1 MLFGRYRLGLLERSH
16 EMTDEPVVLGGRYQL
31 ETVIGR
37 GGMAE
42 VWRARD
48 LRLDRLVA
56 IKRLRVDLATDSTF
70 QARFQREAQAAAGLN
85 HPNIVSVYDTGE
97 KVDPASGISVPYI
110 VMELVKGQTLREILR
125 QGRVLEPAKA
135 FEYTMGV
142 LDALSS
148 SHKRDIVH
156 RDIKPANVM
165 ITPSGSVK
173 VMDFGI
179 ARAVSDTSATMTQTA
194 AVIGTAQYLSPEQA
208 RGEPVDAR
216 SDIYSAG
223 CLLYELLTG
232 RPPFLGDSPVS
243 VAYQHVREM
252 PIPPSQLDAEITPE
266 MDAITMKA
274 LAKSP
279 DDRYQSA
286 KAMRDDCWRL
296 LNDEPVTAH
305 LPAVVPSSAAAPDSS
320 TTPTRALPEQ
330 EEPDQ
335 EAADGAE
342 DTFYTEEPEPPR
354 KRGVSAATV
363 VLIGLMVLLIGALGL
378 FAWRLMG
385 DPSNNEVP
393 VPAVIGFE
401 EEAAVELINGAQ
413 LTPRVER
420 VAGPAEGKGTVI
432 RQSPEGNAT
441 VLVGSTV
448 TLTVNEGPPVSEIP
462 AGLVGMLQDEAVA
475 LLREAGFTKIEPLPA
490 PAGLDSLDAREGEV
504 VRVSPAEG
512 SEVATNE
519 QVTLYIASGMTRMPG
534 DLVGQDGTTAR
545 STLIAAGFTNVTT
558 QSVGVGEE
566 SPTARAGQVVRT
578 SPTAGEQVTR
588 STPIVLYLAQGR
600 AVVPDLVSDS
610 LTQAQAL
617 DRLVAVGF
625 TSVPRIEY
633 RTVDDAALVGRVVEQ
648 SPSAGETHDKTVP
661 IVLWVGAQSSSNSP
675 PASSNGTT
683 SAPSSSEGG

>member
-1 MLFGRYRLGLLERSH
+1 
-16 EMTDEPVVLGGRYQL
+16 MTDGPIVLGGRYEL
-31 ETVIGR
+31 EAIIGR

-70 QARFQREAQAAAGLN
+70 QARFQREAQSAGGLN

-110 VMELVKGQTLREILR
+110 VMELVEGHTLREILR
-125 QGRVLEPAKA
+125 QGRALEPAKA

-142 LDALSS
+142 LEALSS
-148 SHKRDIVH
+148 SHKHDIVH

-165 ITPSGSVK
+165 ITPAGAVK

-252 PIPPSQLDAEITPE
+252 PIPPSQLDADITPE

-296 LNDEPVTAH
+296 LNDQPVTARI
-305 LPAVVPSSAAAPDSS
+305 PAVVPVTDAIPTSSAA
-320 TTPTRALPEQ
+320 PTRALPEQ
-330 EEPDQ
+330 EELDQ
-335 EAADGAE
+335 AAAE
-342 DTFYTEEPEPPR
+342 DAEDAFYTEEKEPPH
-354 KRGVSAATV
+354 KRGVSPATV
-363 VLIGLMVLLIGALGL
+363 MLIGLLVLLIGALGL

-385 DPSNNEVP
+385 NPSNNEVP
-393 VPAVIGFE
+393 VPAVIGFQ
-401 EEAAVELINGAQ
+401 EEAAVELITGAQ
-413 LTPRVER
+413 LTPKVEQ

-432 RQSPEGNAT
+432 RQNPAGNT
-441 VLVGSTV
+441 SVLVGSTV
-448 TLTVNEGPPVSEIP
+448 TLTVNAGPPVSEIP
-462 AGLVGMLQDEAVA
+462 AGVVGMLQSEAVA

-504 VRVSPAEG
+504 VRVDPAEG
-512 SEVATNE
+512 TQVATNE
-519 QVTLYIASGMTRMPG
+519 QVTLYVASGMTRMPG

-545 STLIAAGFTNVTT
+545 STLTAAGFTDVTIQT
-558 QSVGVGEE
+558 ANVGEE
-566 SPTARAGQVVRT
+566 SASAREGQVIRT

-588 STPIVLYLAQGR
+588 STPIVLYVAQGR
-600 AVVPDLVSDS
+600 AVVPDLVSEHVS
-610 LTQAQAL
+610 LAQAQE
-617 DRLVAVGF
+617 RLVAVGF
-625 TSVPRIEY
+625 TSTPRVEQLD
-633 RTVDDAALVGRVVEQ
+633 VDDAALVGRVVEQ
-648 SPSAGETHDKTVP
+648 SPLAGETHDKTVP
-661 IVLWVGAQSSSNSP
+661 IVLWVGALQQSASP
-675 PASSNGTT
+675 SASTPETPS
-683 SAPSSSEGG
+683 SAPPTSEGG

>member
-1 MLFGRYRLGLLERSH
+1 
-16 EMTDEPVVLGGRYQL
+16 MTDGPIVLGGRYEL
-31 ETVIGR
+31 EAIIGR

-70 QARFQREAQAAAGLN
+70 QARFQREAQSAAGLN

-110 VMELVKGQTLREILR
+110 VMELVEGHTLREILR
-125 QGRVLEPAKA
+125 QGRALEPAKA
-135 FEYTMGV
+135 FEYTIGV
-142 LDALSS
+142 LEALSS
-148 SHKRDIVH
+148 SHKHYIVH

-165 ITPSGSVK
+165 ITPAGAVK

-252 PIPPSQLDAEITPE
+252 PIPPSQLDADITPE

-296 LNDEPVTAH
+296 LNDQPVTAH
-305 LPAVVPSSAAAPDSS
+305 LPAVVPVDDATPASSAG
-320 TTPTRALPEQ
+320 PTRALPVQ
-330 EEPDQ
+330 EELDQ
-335 EAADGAE
+335 AAAE
-342 DTFYTEEPEPPR
+342 DTFYTEEEEPPH
-354 KRGVSAATV
+354 KRGVSPATV
-363 VLIGLMVLLIGALGL
+363 MLIGLLVLLIGALGL
-378 FAWRLMG
+378 FTWRLVG
-385 DPSNNEVP
+385 NPSNNEVA
-393 VPAVIGFE
+393 VPAVIGFQ
-401 EEAAVELINGAQ
+401 EEAAVELITGAQ
-413 LTPRVER
+413 LTPKVEQ

-432 RQSPEGNAT
+432 RQNPEGNAS

-448 TLTVNEGPPVSEIP
+448 TLTVNAGPPVSQIP
-462 AGLVGMLQDEAVA
+462 AGLVGMLQSEAVA
-475 LLREAGFTKIEPLPA
+475 LLREAGFTKIDPLPA

-504 VRVSPAEG
+504 VRVDPAEG
-512 SEVATNE
+512 TQVATNE
-519 QVTLYIASGMTRMPG
+519 QVTLYVASGMTRMPG

-545 STLIAAGFTNVTT
+545 STLTAAGFTDVTIQT
-558 QSVGVGEE
+558 ANVGEE
-566 SPTARAGQVVRT
+566 PASAREGQVIRT

-588 STPIVLYLAQGR
+588 STPIVLYVAQGR
-600 AVVPDLVSDS
+600 AVVPDLASEHVS
-610 LTQAQAL
+610 LAQAQE
-617 DRLVAVGF
+617 RLVAAGF
-625 TSVPRIEY
+625 TSTPRVEQ
-633 RTVDDAALVGRVVEQ
+633 RDVDDTALVGRVVEQ

-661 IVLWVGAQSSSNSP
+661 IVLWVGTLQHSASPSASTPATSSSAP
-675 PASSNGTT
+675 PT
-683 SAPSSSEGG
+683 SEGG